1 MARPDLSTPEGL
13 VSYRTELRSV
23 AKPVR
28 LAAFAL
34 VIIGALVVVSAVW
47 LDLPAWLINAGY
59 IALGMGWV
67 LMVLAVFQRTRH
79 HRRRMAEP
87 E

>member
-13 VSYRTELRSV
+13 DAYRAELRGV

-47 LDLPAWLINAGY
+47 LNIPDAVISAGY
-59 IALGMGWV
+59 ITLGLGWV

>member
-13 VSYRTELRSV
+13 TAYRAELRAV
-23 AKPVR
+23 AQPVR
-28 LAAFAL
+28 MAAFAL
-34 VIIGALVVVSAVW
+34 VLIGAAVVVAAVW
-47 LDLPAWLINAGY
+47 LNVPNWAINGGY
-59 IALGMGWV
+59 IALGIGWV
-67 LMVLAVFQRTRH
+67 MMVAAVFMRTRY

>member
-13 VSYRTELRSV
+13 DAYRAELRGV

-47 LDLPAWLINAGY
+47 LDMPAWLINAAY
-59 IALGMGWV
+59 ITLGLGWV